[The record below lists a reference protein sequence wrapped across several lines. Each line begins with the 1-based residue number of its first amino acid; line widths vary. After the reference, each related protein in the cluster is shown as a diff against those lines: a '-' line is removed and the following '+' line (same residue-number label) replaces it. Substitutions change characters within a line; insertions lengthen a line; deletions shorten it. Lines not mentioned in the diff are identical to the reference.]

1 MGAALGVYRTYTDDE
16 AFICRVC
23 PGVGRREL
31 AMLRRTFRKVDADNS
46 GRITPIEFLMHFD
59 LERTPFS
66 LKAFRVMDLDGDA
79 TIDNMEFAL
88 AVWNFLSLTKDGL
101 CRFAFA
107 VYDLDGSGEIECD
120 EVRTMVREL
129 YVTLPHFLW
138 RWRLSTAFTRPARP
152 AAASR

>member
-1 MGAALGVYRTYTDDE
+1 MGGALGAYRTYTDDE

-88 AVWNFLSLTKDGL
+88 AVWNFLSLTKEGL
-101 CRFAFA
+101 VRFAFS

-120 EVRTMVREL
+120 EARG
-129 YVTLPHFLW
+129 P
-138 RWRLSTAFTRPARP
+138 RPSP
-152 AAASR
+152 PQG